1 MKFQELWSHDQTY
14 LDKLKVGIYPPR
26 SSQQLIRGL
35 CCTPVR
41 SKAQSARGE
50 PSQQLLSAGLPGLPH
65 PQGSELRPHPG
76 ADLRP
81 AEAQQLSRSCAG
93 EQRLRA
99 ALQGCSTA
107 CCAQRANGRT
117 QSQQRGAR
125 GQSRVG
131 GLLGAQRLQCDRVW
145 GNKGGNAASPLT
157 QTGMGSR
164 PSAPELQAERLHS
177 MPTLPKTAGRRDRLF
192 AINCFYCCGKWNVS
206 LTETSMPTKNTFI
219 TKRGNQSAELIE
231 RLATMWQQQPCFSV
245 IANSS

>member
-41 SKAQSARGE
+41 SEAQSARGE

-157 QTGMGSR
+157 HRRGWAHG
-164 PSAPELQAERLHS
+164 P
-177 MPTLPKTAGRRDRLF
+177 LPRSCRQ
-192 AINCFYCCGKWNVS
+192 NVS
-206 LTETSMPTKNTFI
+206 IPCPHCQRPREEGTVCSPSTAFI
-219 TKRGNQSAELIE
+219 VVENG
-231 RLATMWQQQPCFSV
+231 MFH
-245 IANSS
+245 

>member
-1 MKFQELWSHDQTY
+1 VEFYRGAPDLVKFQELWSHDQTY

-41 SKAQSARGE
+41 SEAQSARGE

-125 GQSRVG
+125 GQGRAG
-131 GLLGAQRLQCDRVW
+131 GSWGPNAYSATERGEIREETQPHLLHRQGWAH
-145 GNKGGNAASPLT
+145 GPLPRSCR
-157 QTGMGSR
+157 Q
-164 PSAPELQAERLHS
+164 
-177 MPTLPKTAGRRDRLF
+177 
-192 AINCFYCCGKWNVS
+192 NVS
-206 LTETSMPTKNTFI
+206 IPCPHCQRPREEGTVCSPSTAFI
-219 TKRGNQSAELIE
+219 VVENG
-231 RLATMWQQQPCFSV
+231 MFH
-245 IANSS
+245 